1 MRGAGGLVSVTESA
15 GGSRMS
21 SKYVVVSGAIFGV
34 IAVVQTVRAL
44 SGWAV
49 QVGGLE
55 IPLWV
60 SWIVAVVSGSLCV
73 WAYRSGRS

>member
-1 MRGAGGLVSVTESA
+1 
-15 GGSRMS
+15 MS

-49 QVGGLE
+49 QAGGLE

-60 SWIVAVVSGSLCV
+60 SWIVAVVTGSLCV